1 MTSYNRDFGGE
12 GENIAVNY
20 LKNKG
25 YQIIGRNIRSRWG
38 EIDIIVKKQHK
49 LVFIEVKSRR
59 NSTKGEPYEAITF
72 FKKKSLKRAIQY
84 YLLQNKYKDYKLSI
98 DMVAVIFNQ
107 STGLNDVKHYENID
121 TI

>member
-1 MTSYNRDFGGE
+1 MTSYNKDFGAK
-12 GENIAVNY
+12 GENIVVNH

-38 EIDIIVKKQHK
+38 EIDIIARKQHK
-49 LVFIEVKSRR
+49 LVFIEVKSR
-59 NSTKGEPYEAITF
+59 NSLVKGEPYEAITY

-98 DMVAVIFNQ
+98 DMVAVIFDQ